1 MDSKPLLANIF
12 HYKNKFNLFW
22 VKYFMFLSHLEKY
35 WDTILVN
42 IVILINQITFTI
54 LIISTKSL
62 KNNKKT

>member
-1 MDSKPLLANIF
+1 MDGTPLLANIF
-12 HYKNKFNLFW
+12 HYRNKFNLFW
-22 VKYFMFLSHLEKY
+22 TEYFMFLSDLEKY